1 MKNSLFKRIP
11 SGKVVKN
18 LKQISTNEEIESC
31 LYSLNYYVV
40 TTEKEE
46 HVSLKKLTYLQV
58 KNLLG
63 ENYNKANIYIVTN
76 HLVELE
82 DAPAPKEE
90 VKTSKKKTS
99 SKKEKEVK

>member
-18 LKQISTNEEIESC
+18 LKQVVTNEEIESY

-63 ENYNKANIYIVTN
+63 ENYNKANIYVVTN

-82 DAPAPKEE
+82 DAPIKED
-90 VKTSKKKTS
+90 VKSSKKKTS